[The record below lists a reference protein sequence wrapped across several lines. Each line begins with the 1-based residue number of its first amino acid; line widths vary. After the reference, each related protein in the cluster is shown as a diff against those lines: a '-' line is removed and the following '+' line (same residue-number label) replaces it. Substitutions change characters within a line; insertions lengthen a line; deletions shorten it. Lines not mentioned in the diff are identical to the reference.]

1 MVMYV
6 YTPVTR
12 KTIGSDTR
20 FNLQSLHEP
29 PNLFSRIHR
38 VSYISPECQTAKL
51 ADPLLGTRENL
62 T

>member
-1 MVMYV
+1 MYV

-38 VSYISPECQTAKL
+38 VSYISLECQPRQGLQHFVAGIGHKV
-51 ADPLLGTRENL
+51 
-62 T
+62 